1 MFSSLCSYSV
11 FLFFRP
17 GNVLPGSPTNAS
29 LTITKSL
36 LSSRDRTLCSRA
48 TNTASHTSSSEGHYS
63 TSLICTCLNARNTT
77 SPQEATIITEVRVA
91 GENGRRLA
99 LPSGFTLT
107 TTEGRQFQIHR
118 LKTQTFYTFVTN
130 TKTYI
135 T

>member
-63 TSLICTCLNARNTT
+63 TSLICTCFNARNTT

-99 LPSGFTLT
+99 LPSVFTLT
-107 TTEGRQFQIHR
+107 TTEGRDFQ
-118 LKTQTFYTFVTN
+118 TSQTRRRNTF
-130 TKTYI
+130 KCL
-135 T
+135 